1 MCIHVLSHFSRVQ
14 LSVTQWSVACQA
26 PLSIE
31 FSRQEYWSGLPC
43 PPPTDPSDAGIEPRL
58 LHLLLWQ
65 VDSLPLSHLGS
76 TRRYH
81 YYVIYNISITPRQ
94 RIPAPQFLS
103 FPTPHLPHPSGMS
116 RPRSLRFPWAF
127 PHGFK
132 MAVVAPVITL
142 TI

>member
-1 MCIHVLSHFSRVQ
+1 MLSRFSHDR
-14 LSVTQWSVACQA
+14 LLATLWTIANQA
-26 PLSIE
+26 PLSMR
-31 FSRQEYWSGLPC
+31 FSRQQYWSGLPC
-43 PPPTDPSDAGIEPRL
+43 PPPRDPPDAGIEPHL

-65 VDSLPLSHLGS
+65 AESLPLSHLGS
-76 TRRYH
+76 IWCYH
-81 YYVIYNISITPRQ
+81 HYVIYNISITPHQ

-132 MAVVAPVITL
+132 MAVLAPVITL